1 MSAGSAHP
9 FARLLRRLSQRPL
22 PSIAEEAPLP
32 RQSHHAASSDPLAW
46 RGFHQPCSQA
56 HVIALNGPAISASLA
71 PRPWIGLLY
80 VTEGAI
86 CLMQDNQPYPCEAGG
101 CLLVPERALHWQ
113 STAFSVICVMAA
125 APYLSDLLQPMLPQP
140 PRHAD
145 SPWPPLSPTPLHPQ
159 QGHEQAAL
167 IAALER
173 TLQTMDDLAGSP
185 SVLIDQLGL
194 GEQLCRILALLAVP
208 EARNAPAERVSAE
221 RVPADPH
228 PSASESFDRK
238 AFDSLIRYINAN
250 LDQPLNLTLL
260 QNHSHYSRRALQY
273 AFRQRLGCT
282 ATQWIRGQRLD
293 QAHRLLGL
301 ASSSDSVASI
311 AQACGY
317 RSMSLFSIE
326 FQQRFHIKPSVLL
339 REARSSFN
347 RTDDAGWNPA
357 ADQSSEF

>member
-1 MSAGSAHP
+1 MAAGSAHP
-9 FARLLRRLSQRPL
+9 FARQLHRLSQRPL
-22 PSIAEEAPLP
+22 PAIAEEAPLP
-32 RQSHHAASSDPLAW
+32 RQPDHDASRDPLAW

-56 HVIALNGPAISASLA
+56 HVIALNGPAITAALP

-86 CLMQDNQPYPCEAGG
+86 CLLQDDQPYPCEAGG

-113 STAFSVICVMAA
+113 STAFSVVCVMAA

-140 PRHAD
+140 SRQTAA
-145 SPWPPLSPTPLHPQ
+145 PWPPLSPTALHPQ

-173 TLQTMDDLAGSP
+173 TLQTMADLAASP
-185 SVLIDQLGL
+185 SALIDQLGL

-208 EARNAPAERVSAE
+208 EARNASAERVSAD
-221 RVPADPH
+221 RVPADAH

-273 AFRQRLGCT
+273 AVR
-282 ATQWIRGQRLD
+282 QRLD

-301 ASSSDSVASI
+301 ASSDDNVTSI

-339 REARSSFN
+339 REARSSFS
-347 RTDDAGWNPA
+347 RTVDSGSTPA
-357 ADQSSEF
+357 ADQSSDV